1 MRRKKPEP
9 PGQVVAW
16 EQHRRPD
23 PGSAA
28 RHFFG
33 RRQIDPELEAVNG
46 DAFGGDFIMDQSAA
60 GGHPLHVAWPNRA
73 LMTLI
78 IVVIDAAL
86 DDIGHGLDP
95 SVWVFAENTAREPIL
110 HQCQE
115 RVRGCEIP
123 PHRRRHKWPDTML
136 RRHSLL
142 NFRSVDP
149 E

>member
-1 MRRKKPEP
+1 MTP
-9 PGQVVAW
+9 
-16 EQHRRPD
+16 
-23 PGSAA
+23 SAGIS
-28 RHFFG
+28 F
-33 RRQIDPELEAVNG
+33 
-46 DAFGGDFIMDQSAA
+46 MDQSAA
-60 GGHPLHVAWPNRA
+60 SGHPLHVAWPNRA

-123 PHRRRHKWPDTML
+123 PHRRRHQWPDAML

-149 E
+149 EDRSFNGNHAIHSFGRALIT